1 MYQASQQAQGGTD
14 GQTGAQGGAAGSP
27 GQGAGSTE
35 DVTDVDYEEV
45 K

>member
-1 MYQASQQAQGGTD
+1 MYQASQQNNPNGS
-14 GQTGAQGGAAGSP
+14 AGSAQDSASQQGS
-27 GQGAGSTE
+27 GQGATE